1 MAVRE
6 SRTPV
11 EELVGGRTKAALL
24 RELRRGDDTLS
35 GIARRIDSSKG
46 AVFAALGTLERA
58 RLVERRGDGR
68 YGVAAERT
76 DLVDAVL
83 ALDRPPGAPQST
95 PMVEHRGQWVAVDQ
109 DFGVLAGN
117 EDPRALVAEIRARG
131 LRPRGIMRVPETDD
145 VSAYEGAQGQ

>member
-1 MAVRE
+1 M
-6 SRTPV
+6 
-11 EELVGGRTKAALL
+11 GGRTKAALL

-35 GIARRIDSSKG
+35 GIARRIDASKG

-68 YGVAAERT
+68 YGVPAERT

-83 ALDRPPGAPQST
+83 ALDLPGVPHST

-145 VSAYEGAQGQ
+145 VSAFEGAQGQ